1 MTMINVCT
9 RITVFPNGWMGER
22 CRPPW
27 LAENLLIPL
36 LQEKSLQNQIF
47 ILPPA
52 KVYLPELKNSFH
64 V

>member
-1 MTMINVCT
+1 
-9 RITVFPNGWMGER
+9 MGER

-64 V
+64 VVT